1 MAVSRCS
8 KFRLKNPSPGR
19 GTSCAFVKFSSHLEA
34 QAAINSLHGSQ
45 TMPQAAATSSFLST
59 ALRKN
64 NLSARGLPVVLRG
77 LVDLGV
83 FEVRFGNAR
92 RVNTEYLGFYL
103 CLECVIKGNKLTNAP
118 VARGTPEV
126 LHSSA
131 ASAATANFGPPPPHP
146 RANLVY
152 SVVDALLSPLL
163 PST

>member
-1 MAVSRCS
+1 MFIKVARLFLQSALNVAVSQ
-8 KFRLKNPSPGR
+8 FLP
-19 GTSCAFVKFSSHLEA
+19 
-34 QAAINSLHGSQ
+34 Q
-45 TMPQAAATSSFLST
+45 QAAATSSFLST